1 MNKTRGS
8 MLKPEYR
15 PAVERLATG
24 AETPPVAPEN
34 AALLAR
40 CRAASGLRAMAAVYD
55 ALEQPFAARRPVVG
69 TLCNFVPDE
78 LVLAAGAIP
87 LQPATG
93 QPAASTRVDSNR
105 PVNLADS
112 LVELQQ
118 AQREVEVAA
127 AVIDTADEVLGTLI
141 DIRV

>member
-1 MNKTRGS
+1 MPSLDLLSSGFDAMRQGQ
-8 MLKPEYR
+8 YR
-15 PAVERLATG
+15 ANTAAAEIARAGAPVDAAAT
-24 AETPPVAPEN
+24 
-34 AALLAR
+34 
-40 CRAASGLRAMAAVYD
+40 
-55 ALEQPFAARRPVVG
+55 
-69 TLCNFVPDE
+69 
-78 LVLAAGAIP
+78 GAIP

-141 DIRV
+141 NIRV